1 MRDQN
6 PRSQAPAPARSHARS
21 DAPLHPPL
29 VILGGGGH
37 SLVVSMVAKLHN
49 WPIAGYFDDAP
60 NAVLGQG
67 KSAPPYLGT
76 MNDVKRVC
84 ERDPVLGSGLLA
96 SDNPTCIVAF
106 GEISQRERAIAKLK
120 EQNVSMPF
128 ANLWWTDASL
138 LELAQVQL
146 GEGVLLALHS
156 IVQPRAVIG
165 DHAIINTGAIVEHE
179 CVIGRNSHIAPGCV
193 LGGRVI
199 VGDNTLVGL
208 GSRVLPGVRIGSHSV
223 IGAGAV
229 VTRDVPDG
237 TTVVGVPAHAPRSGI
252 LHNWVTQ
259 NA

>member
-1 MRDQN
+1 MHAQN
-6 PRSQAPAPARSHARS
+6 PANAQNIPARQHAQV
-21 DAPLHPPL
+21 HPPL
-29 VILGGGGH
+29 VLLGGGGH
-37 SLVVSMVAKLHN
+37 ALVVAMIAKLHG

-67 KSAPPYLGT
+67 KNAPAYLGT
-76 MNDVKRVC
+76 MRDVKRVC
-84 ERDPVLGSGLLA
+84 ERDPVHGSGLLA
-96 SDNPTCIVAF
+96 DENPACIVAF
-106 GEISQRERAIAKLK
+106 GEISQRERALWQLK
-120 EQNVSMPF
+120 ELNVTLPF
-128 ANLWWTDASL
+128 ANLWWTDPAL
-138 LELAQVQL
+138 LELAHVQL
-146 GEGVLLALHS
+146 GAGVLLALHS

-229 VTRDVPDG
+229 VVQDVPDH